1 MHRNAGA
8 AWWIAPLYA
17 LLSGCGGSTQPLEE
31 IFEHT
36 YPFNPG
42 APISLTS
49 IDGSVQIYGSAKPEI
64 HLQVIKKAYTAARLQ
79 SISVNVSAQPN
90 SISIETIF
98 PPKKN
103 WSFSDRSGTVDYI
116 IVVPQTAR
124 IARLELKNGEISV
137 AGMQG
142 GDVHANLGNG
152 RLFLRN
158 CFCDVQAREVT
169 GALILMYDWWNPRKF
184 SADTQIADGN
194 LFAVIPGDASFH
206 LIAEAANGKIGNDF
220 AEKEQ
225 RTGTAVTKV
234 DSLVGASPQATI
246 NLRAIDGNIKIVE
259 ENP

>member
-1 MHRNAGA
+1 MHRNARA
-8 AWWIAPLYA
+8 AWWIAPLSA
-17 LLSGCGGSTQPLEE
+17 LLCGCGGSTQPLEE

-49 IDGSVQIYGSAKPEI
+49 IDGSVQIYGSATPEI
-64 HLQVIKKAYTAARLQ
+64 HLQVIKKACTAARLQ

-98 PPKKN
+98 PPTKN

-116 IVVPQTAR
+116 IIVPETAR
-124 IARLELKNGEISV
+124 IARLELRNGEISV

-142 GDVHANLGNG
+142 GDVHANPGNG
-152 RLFLRN
+152 RLFIRD

-184 SADTQIADGN
+184 SADTQIVDGN

-220 AEKEQ
+220 AEKEE

>member
-1 MHRNAGA
+1 MRQNARA
-8 AWWIAPLYA
+8 AWWIAPLSA
-17 LLSGCGGSTQPLEE
+17 LLCGCGGSTQPLEE

-36 YPFNPG
+36 YPFDPG
-42 APISLTS
+42 AAISLTS
-49 IDGSVQIYGSAKPEI
+49 IDGSVQIYGSANPEI
-64 HLQVIKKAYTAARLQ
+64 HLQVIKKAYTAARLH

-98 PPKKN
+98 PPKKT

-116 IVVPQTAR
+116 IVVPETAR
-124 IARLELKNGEISV
+124 IARLELRNGEISV

-152 RLFLRN
+152 RLFVRN

-225 RTGTAVTKV
+225 RTGAAVTKV
-234 DSLVGASPQATI
+234 DSLVGASPQAII

-259 ENP
+259 ANP

>member
-1 MHRNAGA
+1 MHRKARA

-36 YPFNPG
+36 YPFDPG
-42 APISLTS
+42 AAISLTS

-64 HLQVIKKAYTAARLQ
+64 RLQVIKKAYTAARLHG
-79 SISVNVSAQPN
+79 ISVNVSAQPN
-90 SISIETIF
+90 SISIATIF
-98 PPKKN
+98 PPKKT
-103 WSFSDRSGTVDYI
+103 WGFSDRSGTVDYI
-116 IVVPQTAR
+116 IVVPETAR
-124 IARLELKNGEISV
+124 IARLELRNGEILV
-137 AGMQG
+137 TGIQG
-142 GDVHANLGNG
+142 GGVHVILGNG
-152 RLFLRN
+152 RLFVRN

-169 GALILMYDWWNPRKF
+169 GVLMLIYDWWNPRKF
-184 SADTQIADGN
+184 STETQIADGN

-220 AEKEQ
+220 AEQEQ
-225 RTGTAVTKV
+225 RTGAAVSKV

-259 ENP
+259 ANP

>member
-1 MHRNAGA
+1 MHQNARA
-8 AWWIAPLYA
+8 TWWIAPLYA
-17 LLSGCGGSTQPLEE
+17 LLCGCGGSTQPLEE

-36 YPFNPG
+36 YPFDPG
-42 APISLTS
+42 AAISLTS
-49 IDGSVQIYGSAKPEI
+49 IDGSVEIHGSAKPEI
-64 HLQVIKKAYTAARLQ
+64 HLQVIKKAYTAARLH

-116 IVVPQTAR
+116 IVVPETAR
-124 IARLELKNGEISV
+124 IARLELRNGEISV

-152 RLFLRN
+152 RLFVRN
-158 CFCDVQAREVT
+158 CFCDIQAREVT

-225 RTGTAVTKV
+225 RTGAPVTKV

-259 ENP
+259 ANP